1 MTSENSTSYDHLTL
15 ADHGATSMAELYIEG
30 TILII
35 IALVALV
42 GNVSVYFI
50 VIRNKKLRTI
60 TNFFILG
67 LAAADILVSVANMP
81 VTAVALFAG
90 NWPLDY
96 MSCLVFG
103 FINMLTLCSSVLS
116 LCNISIN
123 RYVMIC
129 RPFQAKVIY
138 TQRNAVLMVLGKN
151 LFKAINNVYTCT
163 FDQDFV
169 LYMYFAMLL
178 FKPLLTF
185 DPYNNFQT
193 INWHDS

>member
-67 LAAADILVSVANMP
+67 LAAADILVSIANMP

-90 NWPLDY
+90 KWPLDY

-129 RPFQAKVIY
+129 RPFQSKVIY

-151 LFKAINNVYTCT
+151 LVNAMITYVHTCT
-163 FDQDFV
+163 FNQDFV
-169 LYMYFAMLL
+169 IYMYFTMLL
-178 FKPLLTF
+178 V
-185 DPYNNFQT
+185 NF
-193 INWHDS
+193 S

>member
-1 MTSENSTSYDHLTL
+1 MTLENSTSYDHLTL

-151 LFKAINNVYTCT
+151 LF
-163 FDQDFV
+163 
-169 LYMYFAMLL
+169 
-178 FKPLLTF
+178 
-185 DPYNNFQT
+185 
-193 INWHDS
+193 